1 METVTTPGRA
11 LCALGYAVTTTKR
24 RSAVELFLFSVCFF
38 AIWTVRATFLY
49 AIDKSIAPDGLRT
62 VYSVTIKL
70 ILWVLPAFGYVY
82 WVRRASPFR
91 YLGLSVMPAARKWLK
106 YLVVIGLFLGAQVA
120 FQSIVGGKTLS
131 LAGISVSITLS
142 GMLSFVVSPF
152 LEELLF
158 RGLLLHELAV
168 LLPRWVANLL
178 TSLLFAGIHLPFWL
192 SHGGVSGALLTNTAG
207 VFIFSLLAG
216 WLYLDSSSIWPPTV
230 AHIANNCVAALL
242 TG

>member
-1 METVTTPGRA
+1 M
-11 LCALGYAVTTTKR
+11 
-24 RSAVELFLFSVCFF
+24 S
-38 AIWTVRATFLY
+38 VRATLLY
-49 AIDKSIAPDGLRT
+49 AIDASIEPDSLRT
-62 VYSVTIKL
+62 VYSVSVKL
-70 ILWVLPAFGYVY
+70 ILWGLPALGYVY
-82 WVRRASPFR
+82 WVRRAAPFR
-91 YLGLSVMPAARKWLK
+91 YLGLSIMPSARKWIK
-106 YLVVIGLFLGAQVA
+106 YLVVIGLFLGVQVA
-120 FQSIVGGKTLS
+120 FGTIVGGRTLS
-131 LAGISVSITLS
+131 LVGISASITLS

-158 RGLLLHELAV
+158 RGLLLHELAE

-192 SHGGVSGALLTNTAG
+192 SHGGMSEALLTNTAG
-207 VFIFSLLAG
+207 IFIFSLLAG

>member
-1 METVTTPGRA
+1 MTTTRRHSARA
-11 LCALGYAVTTTKR
+11 LL
-24 RSAVELFLFSVCFF
+24 LFIVCFF
-38 AIWTVRATFLY
+38 AIWSVRATFLY
-49 AIDKSIAPDGLRT
+49 AIDESIAPESLRT
-62 VYSVTIKL
+62 VYSVTVKL
-70 ILWVLPAFGYVY
+70 ILWVLPAFGYVC

-91 YLGLSVMPAARKWLK
+91 YLGLSVMPSARQWIK

-120 FQSIVGGKTLS
+120 FQSIVGGNAPS

-142 GMLSFVVSPF
+142 GILAFVVSPF

-158 RGLLLHELAV
+158 RGLLLHELAA

-192 SHGGVSGALLTNTAG
+192 AHGGMSGALLTNTAG

-230 AHIANNCVAALL
+230 AHTANNCVATLL
-242 TG
+242 IG

>member
-1 METVTTPGRA
+1 
-11 LCALGYAVTTTKR
+11 
-24 RSAVELFLFSVCFF
+24 
-38 AIWTVRATFLY
+38 
-49 AIDKSIAPDGLRT
+49 
-62 VYSVTIKL
+62 
-70 ILWVLPAFGYVY
+70 
-82 WVRRASPFR
+82 
-91 YLGLSVMPAARKWLK
+91 MPSARKWLK

-158 RGLLLHELAV
+158 RGLLLHELAA

-192 SHGGVSGALLTNTAG
+192 SHGGVSGALLANTAG

-230 AHIANNCVAALL
+230 AHIANNCIASLWI
-242 TG
+242 G

>member
-1 METVTTPGRA
+1 M
-11 LCALGYAVTTTKR
+11 TTTSR
-24 RSAVELFLFSVCFF
+24 PPAVELLLFVVCLF
-38 AIWTVRATFLY
+38 AIWSVRATFLY
-49 AIDKSIAPDGLRT
+49 AIDESIAPDSLRT
-62 VYSVTIKL
+62 IYSVSVKL

-82 WVRRASPFR
+82 WVRRAAPFR
-91 YLGLSVMPAARKWLK
+91 YLGLSVMPSAGKWLK

-120 FQSIVGGKTLS
+120 FAILMGEKTLP
-131 LAGISVSITLS
+131 LAGISVSITLP
-142 GMLSFVVSPF
+142 GVLSFVVAPF

-158 RGLLLHELAV
+158 RGLLLHELAE
-168 LLPRWVANLL
+168 LLPRWGANLL
-178 TSLLFAGIHLPFWL
+178 TSLLFVGIHLPFWL
-192 SHGGVSGALLTNTAG
+192 SHGGASGALLTNTAG